1 MSTCHNLCSPGSQQP
16 RGPQNQERKQGQE
29 IAAGVK
35 MWNSEAE
42 GIYEIIGA
50 ARQGQTS
57 MVNYFQGEKVKE
69 RLVIL

>member
-1 MSTCHNLCSPGSQQP
+1 
-16 RGPQNQERKQGQE
+16 
-29 IAAGVK
+29 